1 MFNVR
6 FVNVCVLLLSVIH
19 EPQLLSDF
27 FFIEYCLVLAF
38 YLDNTAPNTT
48 APTATSTTNSIVVTS
63 AQTDS
68 HSGINAS
75 TRQYSIKK
83 TSDSS
88 WGAWITDKNNTHTF
102 TNLTLNTE
110 YQVRTQ
116 VKDALG
122 NGYAVSGT
130 KTITTVNITKP
141 TITLSTTSPTNKSI
155 TATITYPEITGLTK
169 QYSYV
174 SCFIFC

>member
-1 MFNVR
+1 M
-6 FVNVCVLLLSVIH
+6 
-19 EPQLLSDF
+19 
-27 FFIEYCLVLAF
+27 
-38 YLDNTAPNTT
+38 
-48 APTATSTTNSIVVTS
+48 
-63 AQTDS
+63 
-68 HSGINAS
+68 
-75 TRQYSIKK
+75 
-83 TSDSS
+83 DSS
-88 WGAWITDKNNTHTF
+88 NTHTF

-169 QYSYV
+169 QYTQEV
-174 SCFIFC
+174 QTAQTKDQTQQEQQV